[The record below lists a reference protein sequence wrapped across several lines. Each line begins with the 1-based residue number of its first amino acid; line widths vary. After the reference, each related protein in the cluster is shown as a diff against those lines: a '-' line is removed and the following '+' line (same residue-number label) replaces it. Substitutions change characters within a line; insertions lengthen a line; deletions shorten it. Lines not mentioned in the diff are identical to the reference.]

1 MAAFSLKESFC
12 LSTKLSRSALQ
23 HGFQFKRLMTAMA
36 QTESLAPK
44 QPQHNNFESSG
55 DRSQAPSKRGNFR
68 KRKNKNS
75 NHMDN
80 VDAAGNDSER
90 VNGVSDDPNLYRI
103 FFRSPDKIRSLEEAQ
118 VFINHIKVHYGP
130 LTQYQFSRCP
140 ETQRYFGY
148 GFLTF
153 KKEESLKKAIS
164 DGFIRVGSKDY
175 EIKRTGMIPSR
186 WTPTHRNTGFPGF
199 YNLEELRAKKA
210 EEQEKSESVIEDT
223 HSESPSSTIGV
234 ESDDVA
240 ASSKPFESAL
250 SSTFND
256 NSPTAS
262 GSDIDTTKTD
272 VETVEGDDSETLLP
286 SNHSHAVPPKKG
298 MAQLWK
304 IIPRK
309 IANSEATSTH
319 DDNENSKESLVAQKN
334 TNSPKIAE
342 SIGNMA
348 NSLE

>member
-1 MAAFSLKESFC
+1 
-12 LSTKLSRSALQ
+12 
-23 HGFQFKRLMTAMA
+23 MTAMG
-36 QTESLAPK
+36 QTEFLAPK
-44 QPQHNNFESSG
+44 QLQHNNSESS
-55 DRSQAPSKRGNFR
+55 DRSQAPSKRSSFK
-68 KRKNKNS
+68 KRKNKNG

-80 VDAAGNDSER
+80 VDAADSGNER
-90 VNGVSDDPNLYRI
+90 VSGVSDDPNLYRI

-186 WTPTHRNTGFPGF
+186 WTPTHKNTGFPGF

-210 EEQEKSESVIEDT
+210 EEQGKSKSVIEDT
-223 HSESPSSTIGV
+223 HSESPLSTIGT

-240 ASSKPFESAL
+240 APSKPFESAL
-250 SSTFND
+250 SSSFSD

-272 VETVEGDDSETLLP
+272 VETVEGDDSETSL
-286 SNHSHAVPPKKG
+286 SSKHSHAAPPKKS

-309 IANSEATSTH
+309 ITKSEATSTH
-319 DDNENSKESLVAQKN
+319 DDNENSKESLVDQIN
-334 TNSPKIAE
+334 TNSPKIDE
-342 SIGNMA
+342 SIGNVV